1 MLTRDTEAQLPHPR
15 DMPSCGG
22 LGLYRKEELSVQEST
37 VCRMSSTPLNPM
49 KLQKR
54 EKGVKPTFIEGRPA
68 TQASRGRVLFHS
80 PWGRRMRPREVMSL
94 VQVRIACYGPVP
106 GFCMPSLMLW
116 AAGIG
121 EGFQEEVRPELAP

>member
-1 MLTRDTEAQLPHPR
+1 MLTRDTETQLPHPW

-22 LGLYRKEELSVQEST
+22 LGLYCKEELSVQEGT

-68 TQASRGRVLFHS
+68 TKTSRGKVSFHS
-80 PWGRRMRPREVMSL
+80 PWGRRMRPREVTSL
-94 VQVRIACYGPVP
+94 VQVHIACYEPVP

-116 AAGIG
+116 AAGIR
-121 EGFQEEVRPELAP
+121 EGFKEEVRPELAP